1 MTRDLTTGSE
11 IKAIVAFTIPLII
24 GNLFQ
29 QFYNVADTIIV
40 GRFIGSHALAAV
52 GSSFTLMVFLTSII
66 LGLCMGSGVVYSTFF
81 GAGDEENLKKSIFTS
96 FWFIGFVTVVINL
109 GALLFLE
116 PILRFIRIPP
126 EIFDN
131 TRTYLKIVFY
141 GIGFT
146 AIYNYF
152 ATLLRSLGNSL
163 TPLIFLIIAALVNII
178 LDLLFILP
186 LEMGIAGAG
195 WATLIAQAFSG
206 LGLMVYCGFKVPQ
219 LRLKSHHRT
228 LDRELLKT
236 ISNYSVLTSIQQSIM
251 NFGILLV
258 QGLVNSFGVN
268 VMAAFAAGVK
278 IDSFAYL
285 PAQDFG
291 NAFATFIAQNKGAK
305 KYDRIERGIRSSLK
319 LITVFCV
326 LISVGVVIF
335 ARPLLTIFIPP
346 HEVEI
351 LNIGVQYLRIEGSFY
366 FLIGYLFMF
375 YGLYRGFG
383 SAQTSVILTIVSLGT
398 RVVLAYALSSISSI
412 GVWGIWVSIPIGWF
426 LADVLGL
433 IKMKDLLGQGK
444 FV

>member
-1 MTRDLTTGSE
+1 MARDLTTGSE
-11 IKAIVAFTIPLII
+11 TKAIVAFAIPLVI

-29 QFYNVADTIIV
+29 QLYNVADTIIV

-66 LGLCMGSGVVYSTFF
+66 LGLCMGSGVAYSTFY
-81 GAGDEENLKKSIFTS
+81 GAGDEDNLKKSIFTS
-96 FWFIGFVTVVINL
+96 FWFIGLVTVLINL
-109 GALLFLE
+109 GALLFLDT
-116 PILRFIRIPP
+116 ILQAIRIPP
-126 EIFDN
+126 EIFQD
-131 TRTYLKIVFY
+131 TRIYLKIIFL

-152 ATLLRSLGNSL
+152 ATLLRSLGDSV
-163 TPLIFLIIAALVNII
+163 TPLVFLVIATFINIV
-178 LDLLFILP
+178 LDLVFIIP
-186 LEMGIAGAG
+186 LRMGIAGAG
-195 WATLIAQAFSG
+195 WATLIAQAFSA
-206 LGLMVYCGFKVPQ
+206 LGLMFYCVFKVPQ
-219 LRLKSHHRT
+219 LRLQAHHRK

-236 ISNYSVLTSIQQSIM
+236 ISSYSILTSVQQSLM

-291 NAFATFIAQNKGAK
+291 NAFAIFIAQNRGAEE
-305 KYDRIERGIRSSLK
+305 YDRIKRGIRSSLK
-319 LITVFCV
+319 LVTGFC
-326 LISVGVVIF
+326 LIISVIVVIF

-375 YGLYRGFG
+375 YGLFRGYG
-383 SAQTSVILTIVSLGT
+383 SAQTSVILTVVSLGI
-398 RVVLAYALSSISSI
+398 RVVLAYFLASIPTI

-426 LADVLGL
+426 LADLLGFW
-433 IKMKDLLGQGK
+433 KMKDLNLPS
-444 FV
+444 